1 MIIAIIGA
9 GNFGSAL
16 AAAAKRA
23 GNRVK
28 IFDTDPKKSKTRT
41 MALAVKDARLIV
53 VAVPSQFAHAAVGS
67 IARTPGRAPVL
78 IASKGFPVFDIFT
91 RSRKFVK
98 SPLGV
103 LGVLGGPAIASQIV
117 QGVPTTVVVGSDK
130 IGRIGPIVTKAFVS
144 PAFCVEWSDDAKGV
158 ALGAALKNMYA
169 IGLGI
174 LDGLGSA
181 SNTKA
186 MFVAAATREMCVLG
200 RTLGAKEQTITGL
213 AGLGDLIGTGFGIES
228 RNRQYGEA
236 LARNLKKKLDALR
249 PNAEGLR
256 AAPVAL
262 AYAKKKRLALPLLI
276 VINQIVT
283 NRARPRILFDRLAA
297 LCVLP

>member
-28 IFDTDPKKSKTRT
+28 IFDTEPARSQART
-41 MALAVKDARLIV
+41 VREAVRGAALV
-53 VAVPSQFAHAAVGS
+53 VIAVPSSFIRDAIQSVVSAGN
-67 IARTPGRAPVL
+67 RAPVL
-78 IASKGFPVFDIFT
+78 IASKGFPVFDVFNQ
-91 RSRKFVK
+91 SRKFVK
-98 SPLGV
+98 SPLGI
-103 LGVLGGPAIASQIV
+103 LGGPAIASQIV
-117 QGVPTTVVVGSDK
+117 QGVPTTVVVGSAQ
-130 IGRIGPIVTKAFVS
+130 IGRVGPVVTEAFVGS
-144 PAFCVEWSDDAKGV
+144 AFCVEWSDDAKGV
-158 ALGAALKNMYA
+158 ALGAALKNIYA

-186 MFVAAATREMCVLG
+186 MLVAAATREMSVLG
-200 RTLGAKEQTITGL
+200 RALGGNEKTITGL
-213 AGLGDLIGTGFGIES
+213 AGLGDLIGTGFAIES

-236 LARNLKKKLDALR
+236 LARGLKKKLDVLR

-256 AAPVAL
+256 AAPIAL
-262 AYAKKKRLALPLLI
+262 AYAKKKRLALPVLT
-276 VINQIVT
+276 VINHIASGS
-283 NRARPRILFDRLAA
+283 ARPRILFDRLAS